1 METVHRKLGRR
12 RGVLK
17 GRPQNRGADL
27 REDTFWKSGCGP
39 ERTRSLSARDPSIG
53 ELNLG
58 MVGKRPLVSRGR
70 AAALEG
76 WVAARWWETVNP
88 PTPGTKWNWSVKSV
102 REVTGWSTRGWT
114 GISLES

>member
-88 PTPGTKWNWSVKSV
+88 PP
-102 REVTGWSTRGWT
+102 RPRDEVELVCEVCKGGDRMVNTWMDRHFP
-114 GISLES
+114 

>member
-1 METVHRKLGRR
+1 METVHWKHGRR

-17 GRPQNRGADL
+17 GRPQNRGANL
-27 REDTFWKSGCGP
+27 REDTFRKSGCGP

-58 MVGKRPLVSRGR
+58 MVGKRPLVSRGL

-76 WVAARWWETVNP
+76 WVAARWWETVNLP
-88 PTPGTKWNWSVKSV
+88 PPRGGRSGT
-102 REVTGWSTRGWT
+102 G
-114 GISLES
+114 L